1 MNNFED
7 IRAWSAKHYNLNDS
21 EPYLLSIEVPI
32 GARRQSLFLAEL
44 ERENQQPMLRIS
56 TPICKMSRVNSERCL
71 RFNWAQRV
79 GFLAIG
85 ELGGKE
91 WLHLCENRPYPG
103 LDSAELTRVV
113 NELAELG
120 DALELKLSGADH
132 G

>member
-7 IRAWSAKHYNLNDS
+7 VRAWCAKHFSLNDS
-21 EPYLLSIEVPI
+21 EPYLLSIEVPV
-32 GARRQSLFLAEL
+32 GERRQSIFMAEL
-44 ERENQQPMLRIS
+44 ERENQQPVLRIS

-85 ELGGKE
+85 ELGGKD
-91 WLHLCENRPYPG
+91 WLHLCENRPYAG
-103 LDSAELTRVV
+103 LDANELKRVV
-113 NELAELG
+113 IELSELG
-120 DALELKLSGADH
+120 DALELKLCGVDH